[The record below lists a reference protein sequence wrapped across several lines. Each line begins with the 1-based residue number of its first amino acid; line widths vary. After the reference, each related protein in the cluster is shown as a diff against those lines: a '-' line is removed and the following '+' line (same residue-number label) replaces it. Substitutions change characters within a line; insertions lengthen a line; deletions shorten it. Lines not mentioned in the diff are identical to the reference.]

1 MLQHRSVHKDGSDA
15 LLGAVHFVLHQTFH
29 SLVAL
34 PPKQNCMLITYLS
47 TIKMYKREL
56 RYSKE

>member
-34 PPKQNCMLITYLS
+34 PPKQNCMLITYLKKCTS
-47 TIKMYKREL
+47 
-56 RYSKE
+56 SN